1 MRDKIKDENIK
12 LGDVIIILRKKNDR
26 DKKIIFFIRS
36 IDVIIWNSVSS
47 PPPKLSNDF
56 KVLKLTMEKGRR
68 AGEGERGNVLSKIH
82 IVKNEQYHTSYLFQV
97 YTLVTHALEFLIAI
111 FNICLIYRPVF
122 VLFRLSISKQ
132 IWTNMCIDPWTKY
145 KCSKHTLSLSFPL
158 HIASHVATNKLIK
171 GLRVTRHE
179 SVFT

>member
-1 MRDKIKDENIK
+1 
-12 LGDVIIILRKKNDR
+12 
-26 DKKIIFFIRS
+26 
-36 IDVIIWNSVSS
+36 
-47 PPPKLSNDF
+47 
-56 KVLKLTMEKGRR
+56 MEKGRR

-132 IWTNMCIDPWTKY
+132 I
-145 KCSKHTLSLSFPL
+145 
-158 HIASHVATNKLIK
+158 
-171 GLRVTRHE
+171 
-179 SVFT
+179 

>member
-12 LGDVIIILRKKNDR
+12 LGDVIIVLRKKNDR

-36 IDVIIWNSVSS
+36 IDVIVWNSVSS

-56 KVLKLTMEKGRR
+56 KVLKLTMEKGRM

-97 YTLVTHALEFLIAI
+97 LMLWNF
-111 FNICLIYRPVF
+111 
-122 VLFRLSISKQ
+122 
-132 IWTNMCIDPWTKY
+132 
-145 KCSKHTLSLSFPL
+145 
-158 HIASHVATNKLIK
+158 
-171 GLRVTRHE
+171 
-179 SVFT
+179 